1 MNQKLW
7 YREPAREW
15 MEGLPIGNGRLAAM
29 IPGYIPIERITLN
42 HEWLWRG
49 VNRDRDNE
57 PAAHK
62 LDQVRQLLMSGQY
75 ERGTRLGNDA
85 FGGLGGI
92 SGQPGR
98 VDPYQP
104 AGDFCFELDQQ
115 ITRDYQRKLDL
126 SEGLVIVS
134 GCSEEIIISRQA
146 LVHLTENKILVRI
159 SCENDKISGHFW
171 LERQHDPDCSI
182 MLSADCKK
190 IVLAAQFTGGIAYQ
204 VEARLESCDG
214 QCQVEGQSRLRI
226 ENATEI
232 VFSIDIGTNV
242 HGQSPAD
249 ECQKH
254 MLSIKDWSVLLHSHI
269 EAQKQLFSG
278 IQLLIPDSDSELPT
292 DQRIAAFR
300 SGAEDPG
307 MPLLYFNY
315 GRYLLLAA
323 SICGELPANLQG
335 KWNEELDPPWQSD
348 YHLDINLQMSYW
360 LAEPSGLQR
369 CTEALLQ
376 YVERMVPHAKKAAAD
391 LYGCRGV
398 WFPIQTD
405 AWGRAT
411 PESYGWAVWTGAAA
425 WLAQHFWWHYTY
437 SLDHDFL
444 ARRAYPYFKEVAA
457 FYETYLIED
466 DNQTLQFVPSQS
478 PENRFE
484 GTGAFPVSLGV
495 SSAMDIQLATELLQ
509 HAITAAK
516 ILDVDQPLC
525 RTWQDM
531 LDRLPPLQV
540 GSTGQLLEWD
550 REFTEVEPGHRHISH
565 LYGLYPGDLF
575 TPEETP
581 AFFEAAR
588 VSLEQRLSSGGGHTG
603 WSRAWT
609 ACCYARLGKG
619 DLAWQHLI
627 ALIGDFATVSLLDLH
642 PPRIFQI
649 DGNLGG
655 SAAVIEMLLHSNHQ
669 GLDFLPALPGAW
681 PEGEIS
687 GLRAQGGFSV
697 AISWSAHQLTKV
709 SVYSAAGGICRFKA
723 RYADYIVRDGRDRT
737 VELSKE
743 NGWFSCPVTADGT
756 VTVFPVTH
764 A

>member
-29 IPGYIPIERITLN
+29 IPGYTPIERITLN

-49 VNRDRDNE
+49 IHRNRDNV
-57 PAAHK
+57 PAADK
-62 LDQVRQLLMSGQY
+62 LEAVRELLLSGAFEQ
-75 ERGTRLGNDA
+75 GTRLGNDA

-104 AGDFCFELDQQ
+104 AGDFCFELDQ
-115 ITRDYQRKLDL
+115 TFTHDYERQLDL
-126 SEGLVIVS
+126 SEGLVTVS
-134 GCSEEIIISRQA
+134 GQSGNIRIYRQS
-146 LVHLTENKILVRI
+146 LVHLKENRILVRI
-159 SCENDKISGHFW
+159 SSENGLISGRFW
-171 LERQHDPDCSI
+171 LERQEDPQCSI
-182 MLSADCKK
+182 MMSADCEK

-204 VEARLESCDG
+204 VEACLEVTDG
-214 QCQVEGQSRLRI
+214 QCMVEDNMKLQI
-226 ENATEI
+226 KNATE
-232 VFSIDIGTNV
+232 VLFSIDIGTDV
-242 HGQSPAD
+242 HDQNPAN
-249 ECQKH
+249 ECQSH
-254 MLSIKDWSVLLHSHI
+254 MLSNKKWLDLLGSHV
-269 EAQKQLFSG
+269 EEQKKLFSG
-278 IQLLIPDSDSELPT
+278 IQLLIPNSESEIPT

-300 SGAEDPG
+300 SGESDPG

-335 KWNEELDPPWQSD
+335 KWNDDLDPPWQSD

-360 LAEPSGLQR
+360 LAEPAGLQS
-369 CTEALLQ
+369 CTDALMK
-376 YVERMVPHAKKAAAD
+376 YVERMIPHAQKAAAD

-425 WLAQHFWWHYTY
+425 WLAQHFWWHYAY
-437 SLDHDFL
+437 SLDREFL
-444 ARRAYPYFKEVAA
+444 ANRAYPYFKEVAA

-466 DNQTLQFVPSQS
+466 NNGLLQFVPSQS
-478 PENRFE
+478 PENRFA
-484 GTGAFPVSLGV
+484 GTGEFPVSLGV

-509 HAITAAK
+509 HAIDAAR
-516 ILDVDQPLC
+516 ILNVDDSLC
-525 RTWQDM
+525 ATWQDI
-531 LDRLPPLQV
+531 LDRLPSLQV
-540 GSTGQLLEWD
+540 GSKDQLLEWD
-550 REFTEVEPGHRHISH
+550 REVNEVEPGHRHISH

-575 TPEETP
+575 TPDETP
-581 AFFEAAR
+581 ALFEAAR
-588 VSLEQRLSSGGGHTG
+588 VSLERRLSFGGGHTG

-609 ACCYARLGKG
+609 ACCFARLGEG

-627 ALIGDFATVSLLDLH
+627 ALIGDFATISLLDLH

-655 SAAVIEMLLHSNHQ
+655 TAAVIEMLLHSNHQ
-669 GLDFLPALPGAW
+669 GLDFLPALPAAW
-681 PEGEIS
+681 PEGEIR
-687 GLRAQGGFSV
+687 GLRAQGGFTV
-697 AISWSAHQLTKV
+697 AISWSGHQLEKAAI
-709 SVYSAAGGICRFKA
+709 SSAAGAICRFKA
-723 RYADYIVRDGRDRT
+723 RHAAYQATD
-737 VELSKE
+737 ELGQAVKLSVE
-743 NGWFSCPVTADGT
+743 NGWVACSVAADET
-756 VTVFPVTH
+756 VMIRPM
-764 A
+764 